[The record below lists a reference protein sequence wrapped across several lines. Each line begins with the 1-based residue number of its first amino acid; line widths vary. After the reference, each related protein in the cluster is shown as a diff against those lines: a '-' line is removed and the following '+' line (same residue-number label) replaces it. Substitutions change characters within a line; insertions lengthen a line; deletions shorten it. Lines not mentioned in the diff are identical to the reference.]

1 MMNNHKNELENTGD
15 KIKAGAKAV
24 GKKIEDPDRDLE
36 VEYNKEKVKEQIKDS
51 T

>member
-1 MMNNHKNELENTGD
+1 MMNDHKNELENAAD
-15 KIKAGAKAV
+15 KIKAGANAV

-36 VEYNKEKVKEQIKDS
+36 FEYNKEKVKEQTNDS